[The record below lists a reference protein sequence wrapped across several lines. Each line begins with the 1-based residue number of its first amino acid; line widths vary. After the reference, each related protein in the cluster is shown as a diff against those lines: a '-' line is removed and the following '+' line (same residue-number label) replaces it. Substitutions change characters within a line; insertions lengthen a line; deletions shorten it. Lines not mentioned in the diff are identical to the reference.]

1 MVSMGV
7 CFGVYFGVYVWG
19 VFQKMSVYIQKK
31 EKKRKKKRGIY
42 KKMPTGMNSK
52 KNMRPRK
59 KGERPTL
66 EECAAGGKKAG
77 EVRRERRTIRECIQ
91 IYAAGNMTPGELEEM
106 ATEFGITG
114 IKNRGLLLAAPIIKK
129 ALSGDLRASE
139 IVLKYLG
146 EDLKDTAFIAKLQAE
161 TQLLTAQADALR
173 RQQEEAAELG
183 AVTVNVNITNTAGE
197 ND

>member
-1 MVSMGV
+1 MP
-7 CFGVYFGVYVWG
+7 
-19 VFQKMSVYIQKK
+19 
-31 EKKRKKKRGIY
+31 RGNI
-42 KKMPTGMNSK
+42 

-59 KGERPTL
+59 KGEHPTR
-66 EECAAGGKKAG
+66 EESAAGGIKSGVVKREKKS
-77 EVRRERRTIRECIQ
+77 VRECIQ
-91 IYAAGNMTPGELEEM
+91 IYAAGSMTPEELEKM
-106 ATEFGITG
+106 AIEFGITG

-146 EDLKDTAFIAKLQAE
+146 EDLKDTAVIAKLQAE
-161 TQLLTAQADALR
+161 TQLLAAQADALR

-197 ND
+197 DD

>member
-1 MVSMGV
+1 
-7 CFGVYFGVYVWG
+7 
-19 VFQKMSVYIQKK
+19 
-31 EKKRKKKRGIY
+31 
-42 KKMPTGMNSK
+42 MPTGINSK

-66 EECAAGGKKAG
+66 EECAAGGRKAG

-91 IYAAGNMTPGELEEM
+91 IYAAGNMTPEELEKM

-146 EDLKDTAFIAKLQAE
+146 EDLKDTAVIAKLQAE

-197 ND
+197 DD